1 MKIDFNIYSF
11 IDGVIISQAI
21 FACILLWF
29 SNQNKLSN
37 RFLATLL
44 LVIALWLVDDF
55 CRVAGIYNTNAN
67 LYFMPIFYSFAFG
80 PLLYFY
86 VKSLINSSFRLQKK
100 HFLHFIPV
108 FLQSLLYLFLNF
120 QPYTFKHWYWENVHQ
135 PYTYRFEFDGT
146 LLSLLI
152 YLLLSI
158 SLIKQYQIW
167 LLDNFSETS
176 KIRLNWLKI
185 LLVILVILC
194 VQWFFEVILRDVY
207 QIYFNYNYSI
217 QLLGILALV
226 LGTAGIKQIN
236 LENIAFIENNQ
247 ENLTEKNASTK
258 IINNNIND
266 NTNNKNPQII
276 DDLILAKIVAGMEVE
291 KLYLNP
297 TLSLAEFAKSL
308 QLPQKTVSNHI
319 NIGLKKSF
327 NDFVNFYRVEEV
339 KRRLKTVDIEKITI
353 LAIAFDAG
361 FNSKTTFNRIF
372 KHFTGVAPR
381 DF

>member
-1 MKIDFNIYSF
+1 MKIDFNIYGF

-29 SNQNKLSN
+29 SSQNKLSN
-37 RFLATLL
+37 RFLAILL

-86 VKSLINSSFRLQKK
+86 VKSLTNSDFRLQKK

-120 QPYTFKHWYWENVHQ
+120 QPYAFKYWYWENVHQ

-158 SLIKQYQIW
+158 SLIKRYQIW
-167 LLDNFSETS
+167 LLDNFSEIS

-185 LLVILVILC
+185 LLVVLVILC
-194 VQWFFEVILRDVY
+194 LQWFFEVILRDVY

-226 LGTAGIKQIN
+226 LGTAGIRQIN
-236 LENIAFIENNQ
+236 LDNIAFIENNQ

-266 NTNNKNPQII
+266 ITNNKNLQII
-276 DDLILAKIVAGMEVE
+276 DELILAKIVAGMEVE
-291 KLYLNP
+291 KLYLNA

-327 NDFVNFYRVEEV
+327 NDFVNLYRVEEV
-339 KRRLKTVDIEKITI
+339 KRCLKTADIEKLTI